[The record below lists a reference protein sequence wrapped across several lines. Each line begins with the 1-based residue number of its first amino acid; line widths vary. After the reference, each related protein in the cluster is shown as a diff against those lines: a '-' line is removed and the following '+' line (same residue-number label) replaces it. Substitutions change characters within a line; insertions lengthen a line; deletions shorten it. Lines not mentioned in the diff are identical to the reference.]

1 MHQNHDETGDPV
13 KLMFHRNRTDSFQ
26 SRKND
31 GCRNILVVVIIILAL
46 PEVVEI
52 SKVDMVKILEIEIA
66 TRIIVI
72 LALHNLLRGIVNYF
86 KSYN

>member
-1 MHQNHDETGDPV
+1 MHQNHN
-13 KLMFHRNRTDSFQ
+13 KFHRNRIDSFQ